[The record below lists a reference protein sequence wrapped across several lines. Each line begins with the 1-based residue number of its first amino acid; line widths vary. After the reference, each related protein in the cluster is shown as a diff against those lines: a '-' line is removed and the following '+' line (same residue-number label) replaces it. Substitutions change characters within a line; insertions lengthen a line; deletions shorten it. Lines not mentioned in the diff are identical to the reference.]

1 MTSIIETKLT
11 GRGLSEGSL
20 KLYEANLKRLNNGLD
35 IKNLNFL
42 KDTDKIIE
50 QIKEK
55 KDTTA
60 RSYIIA
66 ICSILKSDDKFKKY
80 YKIYYDLLIEYNTK
94 LKNNTTKSDK
104 QDSEWISQDEIKE
117 IYNSLE
123 MDSLPLFKKKLL
135 NSNEYDKLLSYIV
148 LSLYVL
154 HPPRRNLDYI
164 KLQLKQKQDN
174 KDYNYI
180 DLVKKKFIFNN
191 YKTKGTYQSQEIDIN
206 DKLYLILKNWI
217 KKFKIKT
224 NILQRQDGTEFDK
237 NDITKILYKIFN
249 KKVGSQMLRNIFLTD
264 KYGDLNK
271 QKIKDTQMM
280 GTSTGTA
287 DSNYIKIDI

>member
-20 KLYEANLKRLNNGLD
+20 KLYQANLKRLNNGMD

-60 RSYIIA
+60 RSYVIA
-66 ICSILKSDDKFKKY
+66 ICSILKPDDKFKKQ

-104 QDSEWISQDEIKE
+104 QESEWISQDEIKE

-123 MDSLPLFKKKLL
+123 MESLPLFKKKIL

-148 LSLYVL
+148 LSLYIL

-164 KLQLKQKQDN
+164 KLQLKQKQDD

-180 DLVKKKFIFNN
+180 DMKNKKFIFNN

-287 DSNYIKIDI
+287 DNNYIKLDV